1 MKYLLDIVDNKSEIA
16 EEFFKSV
23 SFIKN
28 VKQVAV
34 NEITN
39 PLILQSIENY
49 KKGKIKPTPLNL
61 IELKE
66 IMLP

>member
-1 MKYLLDIVDNKSEIA
+1 MKYIVEIADNKTEIA
-16 EEFFKSV
+16 EAFFKSV

-34 NEITN
+34 DEITN

-49 KKGKIKPTPLNL
+49 EKNRIKPTSLNL
-61 IELKE
+61 KELRE
-66 IMLP
+66 MVNA